1 MRIIRRTVQLC
12 PEGSGDS
19 LGSSSTCT
27 GRTEEDQSQEG
38 REHSGS
44 SDCGTCRA
52 RTAAAF
58 APNAKVLHIDIDR
71 AEIMEPD
78 QQFEVTAMRA
88 QKLVSLGY
96 VELVEPE
103 IMPAPG
109 PVAPAAPAVT
119 REACAKAAA
128 NLMRTNPAA
137 REQLKGILTGY
148 GVNSIPTIPEVMLP
162 DFAEKIRALGGTV

>member
-1 MRIIRRTVQLC
+1 MKITIECESFEELFNYVQKVAGTAWEA
-12 PEGSGDS
+12 PAPAPAEPKKTRAKKAE
-19 LGSSSTCT
+19 ST
-27 GRTEEDQSQEG
+27 Q
-38 REHSGS
+38 
-44 SDCGTCRA
+44 A
-52 RTAAAF
+52 LPTAA
-58 APNAKVLHIDIDR
+58 P
-71 AEIMEPD
+71 AEP
-78 QQFEVTAMRA
+78 A
-88 QKLVSLGY
+88 
-96 VELVEPE
+96 PE
-103 IMPAPG
+103 IMPAPV